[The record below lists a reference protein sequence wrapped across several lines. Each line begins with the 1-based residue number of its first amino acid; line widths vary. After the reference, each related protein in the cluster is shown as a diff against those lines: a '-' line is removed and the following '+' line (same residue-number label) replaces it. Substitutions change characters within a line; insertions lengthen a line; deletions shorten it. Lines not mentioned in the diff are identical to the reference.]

1 VFALLTRTACPGIL
15 LTMLGTPIRDRQ
27 TERREA
33 TRAEILD
40 AAWAIAQD
48 KGLTEVTLRDVA
60 MAIGMQAPSL
70 YSYFPSK
77 LAIYDAMFGQAWAQ
91 YSQAFAEAELTL
103 PRSARGAIKQIARL
117 FFDFAMASPA
127 RYQLMNERI
136 ISGFVPSPES
146 YAPAVDVLERTRS
159 HLHRFGVDDP
169 GDVDLLLALVGGL
182 INAQQ
187 ANDPGGD
194 RWARLLDKGVDM
206 FADNLGLPGS
216 KRRSR

>member
-1 VFALLTRTACPGIL
+1 
-15 LTMLGTPIRDRQ
+15 MLGTPIRDRQ

-48 KGLTEVTLRDVA
+48 KGLTEFTLRDLA
-60 MAIGMQAPSL
+60 LAIGMQAPSL

-77 LAIYDAMFGQAWAQ
+77 LAIYDAMFGQAWSQ
-91 YSQAFAEAELTL
+91 YSAAFAAAELTL
-103 PRSARGAIKQIARL
+103 PRSARAAIKQIARL
-117 FFDFAMASPA
+117 FFDFAIASPA
-127 RYQLMNERI
+127 RYQLMNERV
-136 ISGFVPSPES
+136 ISGFVPSAES
-146 YAPAVDVLERTRS
+146 YQPAVDVLERTRG
-159 HLHRFGVDDP
+159 HLRSFGVHDP

-182 INAQQ
+182 VNAQL

-206 FADNLGLPGS
+206 FADSLGLPRDPR
-216 KRRSR
+216 RRSR

>member
-1 VFALLTRTACPGIL
+1 
-15 LTMLGTPIRDRQ
+15 MLGSPTRDRQ

-33 TRAEILD
+33 TRAEILE

-48 KGLTEVTLRDVA
+48 KGLTELTLRDVA
-60 MAIGMQAPSL
+60 VAIGMQAPSL

-91 YSQAFAEAELTL
+91 YSEAFAAAELIL
-103 PRSARGAIKQIARL
+103 PRSGRAAIKKIAHL
-117 FFDFAMASPA
+117 FFDFAIASPA
-127 RYQLMNERI
+127 RYQLMNERL

-146 YAPAVDVLERTRS
+146 YAPAVDVLERVRR
-159 HLHRFGVDDP
+159 HLHTFGVDDP
-169 GDVDLLLALVGGL
+169 GDVDLLLALIGGL
-182 INAQQ
+182 VNAQL

-216 KRRSR
+216 RRRSR

>member
-1 VFALLTRTACPGIL
+1 ML
-15 LTMLGTPIRDRQ
+15 LTMLGAPIRDRQ
-27 TERREA
+27 SERREA

-40 AAWAIAQD
+40 AAWAIAAA
-48 KGLTEVTLRDVA
+48 KGLAEVTLRDVA
-60 MAIGMQAPSL
+60 LTIGMQAPSL

-77 LAIYDAMFGQAWAQ
+77 LAIYDAMFGQAWTQ
-91 YSQAFAEAELTL
+91 YSQAFAEVELTL
-103 PRSARGAIKQIARL
+103 PKSARAAIKKVAHL

-136 ISGFVPSPES
+136 IPGFVPTPES
-146 YAPAVDVLERTRS
+146 YAPAVDVLERMRV
-159 HLHRFGVDDP
+159 HLHRFGVTDH
-169 GDVDLLLALVGGL
+169 GDIDLLLALVGGL

-206 FADNLGLPGS
+206 FADNLGLPHDPR
-216 KRRSR
+216 RRSR

>member
-1 VFALLTRTACPGIL
+1 
-15 LTMLGTPIRDRQ
+15 MLGTPIRDRQ
-27 TERREA
+27 TERHEA

-40 AAWAIAQD
+40 AAWAIAED

-60 MAIGMQAPSL
+60 VAIGMQAPSL

-77 LAIYDAMFGQAWAQ
+77 LAIYDAMFGQAWMQ
-91 YSQAFAEAELTL
+91 YSEAFAKAEVTL
-103 PRSARGAIKQIARL
+103 PRSARAAIKKVAHL

-127 RYQLMNERI
+127 RYQLMNQRI
-136 ISGFVPSPES
+136 ISGFVPTPES
-146 YAPAVDVLERTRS
+146 YAPAVDVLDRVRS
-159 HLHRFGVDDP
+159 HLYRFGVTNP

-216 KRRSR
+216 RRRSL

>member
-1 VFALLTRTACPGIL
+1 
-15 LTMLGTPIRDRQ
+15 MLGTPTRDRQ

-48 KGLTEVTLRDVA
+48 KGLTELTLRDVA
-60 MAIGMQAPSL
+60 VAIGMQAPSL

-91 YSQAFAEAELTL
+91 YSEAFAEAELTL
-103 PRSARGAIKQIARL
+103 PRSARAAIKQIARL

-136 ISGFVPSPES
+136 ISGFVPSPGS

-206 FADNLGLPGS
+206 FADSLGLPGS
-216 KRRSR
+216 RRRSR

>member
-1 VFALLTRTACPGIL
+1 
-15 LTMLGTPIRDRQ
+15 MLGTPTRDRQ

-60 MAIGMQAPSL
+60 LAIGMQAPSL

-77 LAIYDAMFGQAWAQ
+77 LAIYDAMYGQAWTQ
-91 YSQAFAEAELTL
+91 YSEVFAAAELAL
-103 PRSARGAIKQIARL
+103 PRSARAAIKKVAHL
-117 FFDFAMASPA
+117 FFDFAMANPA
-127 RYQLMNERI
+127 RHQLMNERVI
-136 ISGFVPSPES
+136 PGFVPSAES
-146 YAPAVDVLERTRS
+146 YAPAVDVLERTRR
-159 HLHRFGVDDP
+159 HLQRFGVDDP
-169 GDVDLLLALVGGL
+169 GDVDLLVALIGGL

-187 ANDPGGD
+187 ANDPGGE

-206 FADNLGLPGS
+206 FADSLGLPGS
-216 KRRSR
+216 RRSR

>member
-1 VFALLTRTACPGIL
+1 
-15 LTMLGTPIRDRQ
+15 MRDRQ

-40 AAWAIAQD
+40 AAWAIADD

-60 MAIGMQAPSL
+60 LAIGMQAPSL
-70 YSYFPSK
+70 YSYFASK
-77 LAIYDAMFGQAWAQ
+77 LAIYDAMFGQAWQQ
-91 YSQAFAEAELTL
+91 YNEAFAAVEPTL
-103 PRSARGAIKQIARL
+103 PRSPRAAIKKVAHL
-117 FFDFAMASPA
+117 FFDFAMASSA
-127 RYQLMNERI
+127 RYQLMNERVI
-136 ISGFVPSPES
+136 PGFVPTPES
-146 YAPAVDVLERTRS
+146 YAPAVEVLERMRS
-159 HLHRFGVDDP
+159 HLRRFGVNDP
-169 GDVDLLLALVGGL
+169 GDVDLLLALIGGL

-216 KRRSR
+216 RRRSR

>member
-1 VFALLTRTACPGIL
+1 
-15 LTMLGTPIRDRQ
+15 MLGTPIRDRQ

-40 AAWAIAQD
+40 AAWAIAAS
-48 KGLTEVTLRDVA
+48 KGLAEVTLRDVA
-60 MAIGMQAPSL
+60 LAIGMQAPSL

-77 LAIYDAMFGQAWAQ
+77 LAIYDAMFGQAWTQ
-91 YSQAFAEAELTL
+91 YSEAFAEVELTL
-103 PRSARGAIKQIARL
+103 PRSARTAIKKVAHL
-117 FFDFAMASPA
+117 FFDFAMANPA

-136 ISGFVPSPES
+136 IPGFVPTVES
-146 YAPAVDVLERTRS
+146 YAPAVDVLERMRS
-159 HLHRFGVDDP
+159 HLHGFGVTDP

-194 RWARLLDKGVDM
+194 RWARLLDKAVDM
-206 FADNLGLPGS
+206 FADSLRLPGNP
-216 KRRSR
+216 KRRS